1 MVKLLLKKSYRHKD
15 LKEIKFNNLW
25 NSYGVFTTMR
35 IIGKPAKILFFRQ
48 HINNLIR
55 SLKIYRINKNNTKR
69 NIRHLIKLNINK
81 NKKYD
86 HLFRIALNNKMKSI
100 SLRKRLKP
108 KSNFTLNL
116 LNYKRIDPKHKNLK
130 YKKILN
136 FLKRLDTSKSDIALY
151 KDNKILETGTSNL
164 LFIRDD
170 KIYSPINNFYEGTTY
185 KFFYKKIKK
194 IIKKN
199 ISIDSLN
206 IYDEIILI
214 GSGKGVVSVNR
225 IKKTDWKR
233 KSLKNYRF
241 LSKIYA
247 KAVTNC
253 PRYNG

>member
-48 HINNLIR
+48 HIDNLIR
-55 SLKIYRINKNNTKR
+55 SLKIYRINKKNTKR

-86 HLFRIALNNKMKSI
+86 HLFRIALNNKMTSI

-164 LFIRDD
+164 LFTRGNQ
-170 KIYSPINNFYEGTTY
+170 IYSPIKNFYEGTTY
-185 KFFYKKIKK
+185 KFFSKKLRK
-194 IIKKN
+194 IEKKN

-206 IYDEIILI
+206 IYDEIIVI
-214 GSGKGVVSVNR
+214 GSGKGVVSVNH
-225 IKKTDWKR
+225 IEKSDWKR

-241 LSKIYA
+241 LSKIYT
-247 KAVTNC
+247 KAVKNC